1 MDIQVGSAVYAIAGK
16 EKGGLFFVIK
26 CEGDFVYLADG
37 DTRRAEKPKKKRLK
51 HLNKTN
57 YISEIVREHCNSAT
71 LENHI
76 LRKEIAQIKPI

>member
-1 MDIQVGSAVYAIAGK
+1 MEITVGSAVYAIAGK

-26 CEGDFVYLADG
+26 LEGDFAYLADG
-37 DTRRAEKPKKKRLK
+37 DSRRCEKPKKKRLK

-57 YISEIVREHCNSAT
+57 FVSEEIREHSQSGS

-76 LRKEIAQIKPI
+76 LRKALAKIKPI